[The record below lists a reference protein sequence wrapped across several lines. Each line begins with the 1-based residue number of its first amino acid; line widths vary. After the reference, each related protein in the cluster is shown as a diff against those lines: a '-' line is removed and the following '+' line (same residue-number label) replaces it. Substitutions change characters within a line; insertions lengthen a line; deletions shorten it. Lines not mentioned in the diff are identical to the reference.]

1 VLRAE
6 SLKRFHEFRGTGT
19 KLSELPAVG
28 SSPGGQAGS
37 KEVAMFVENFVSAT
51 KVFVA
56 GVFGTL
62 EPSVEPTT
70 RAEMSAAAT
79 EY

>member
-19 KLSELPAVG
+19 KLSELPAIG

-56 GVFGTL
+56 GVFRESGGSCGADH
-62 EPSVEPTT
+62 P
-70 RAEMSAAAT
+70 AEMSAIAA